1 MSLLTR
7 RSLVRS
13 ALAITA
19 TSLAGS
25 AALFAQSETSTQ
37 DTIDEGAL
45 EANAAVAT
53 ALAEATARVASFN
66 YYGLGEISTL
76 IANVTTAQTLAASL
90 AETETPYLRL
100 HWPEQTARVLQL
112 ARNYV
117 ASLGGPSNPGAL
129 CAIRDGMI
137 VARQDLSAQADGKGV
152 PAAILLTLAF
162 AAEFGAARR
171 LTNDRETLR
180 ALLDDY
186 RVWTDAMRNM
196 ADGSI
201 PFRRVAATTSHN
213 SELSALAES
222 PYGKRLGI
230 GTYLIE
236 GAQIENRIADP
247 CVIFYSRYLE
257 NPAQTR
263 GGFTVPD
270 DHRLNHF
277 WNPTLVPWVL
287 VGYSRIKARDNAQF
301 GVRLIEFS
309 PGEGK
314 PIPTSGII
322 GGLRPPIGG
331 EFCYAISSRG
341 VGTSGQ
347 AIAQADDHPSLKEDR
362 KDRSSIIAAIK
373 NANACRIEIA
383 LCGRALGMLGRFDRV
398 REFFEREV

>member
-1 MSLLTR
+1 MP
-7 RSLVRS
+7 
-13 ALAITA
+13 
-19 TSLAGS
+19 
-25 AALFAQSETSTQ
+25 
-37 DTIDEGAL
+37 
-45 EANAAVAT
+45 
-53 ALAEATARVASFN
+53 AR
-66 YYGLGEISTL
+66 
-76 IANVTTAQTLAASL
+76 
-90 AETETPYLRL
+90 
-100 HWPEQTARVLQL
+100 
-112 ARNYV
+112 
-117 ASLGGPSNPGAL
+117 
-129 CAIRDGMI
+129 
-137 VARQDLSAQADGKGV
+137 DLSGRVDGKGL

-171 LTNDRETLR
+171 LANDRETLR
-180 ALLDDY
+180 TLLDDY
-186 RVWTDAMRNM
+186 RVWTDAMRSM

-201 PFRRVAATTSHN
+201 PLRRIAATASHDN
-213 SELSALAES
+213 ELSALTES

-230 GTYLIE
+230 GTYLIQ
-236 GAQIENRIADP
+236 GAQTEKRIADP
-247 CVIFYSRYLE
+247 CVIFYSRYME

-263 GGFTVPD
+263 GGLTVPD
-270 DHRLNHF
+270 DHRLNFF
-277 WNPTLVPWVL
+277 WNPTFVPWVL

-362 KDRSSIIAAIK
+362 KDRASIIAAVK

-383 LCGRALGMLGRFDRV
+383 LSGRAIAMLGRFDDM
-398 REFFEREV
+398 REFLERQI